1 MLFIIC
7 CTQNFY
13 FGIFIYKEIIMSK
26 EMRRYIDDFKSFNL
40 KESVDNDEYIN
51 YLLDKINK
59 KGINSL
65 SDSEKNRL
73 NQLSSGNI
81 EDKTLRVI
89 DGEIYI
95 GDVSYDRFLSSDYR
109 QHIYPKSDNISDA
122 NRMFFSQIKD
132 MNISSVEI
140 NGKNLPIQII
150 DEMSG
155 EHLQIGNYLLSP
167 FYEGQLGI
175 SVNIDN
181 DYFLYELDYIPESK
195 SEMSK
200 FINDFFKIHLNR
212 IIK

>member
-1 MLFIIC
+1 
-7 CTQNFY
+7 
-13 FGIFIYKEIIMSK
+13 MSK

-150 DEMSG
+150 DEISG
-155 EHLQIGNYLLSP
+155 EHLQIVNYLLSP

>member
-1 MLFIIC
+1 
-7 CTQNFY
+7 
-13 FGIFIYKEIIMSK
+13 
-26 EMRRYIDDFKSFNL
+26 MRRYIDDFKSFNL

>member
-1 MLFIIC
+1 
-7 CTQNFY
+7 
-13 FGIFIYKEIIMSK
+13 MSK
-26 EMRRYIDDFKSFNL
+26 EMREHIDNFNNFL
-40 KESVDNDEYIN
+40 LNKSVDNDEYIN

-59 KGINSL
+59 KGITSL

-122 NRMFFSQIKD
+122 NRIFFSQIKD

>member
-1 MLFIIC
+1 
-7 CTQNFY
+7 
-13 FGIFIYKEIIMSK
+13 MSK

-81 EDKTLRVI
+81 EDRTLRVI

-95 GDVSYDRFLSSDYR
+95 GDVSYERFLSSDYR